1 MSISTVETLLRNDRA
16 IVAAGLAATTLL
28 AWLYL
33 LTGAGTGMDPAAM
46 TSLKLFG
53 RMAMPMAGGAGWSAP
68 YWAIM
73 LAMWWVM
80 MIAMM
85 LPSAAPAVLLY
96 ARVHRQSR
104 KTSAA
109 SAVPTVAFV
118 LGYLLAWLVFSAAA
132 TMLQAGL
139 ERIGLVDH
147 MMMWSTDR
155 TLTGAFLLAAGIIQ
169 LSPLKS
175 ICLEH
180 CRTPVDFLTQHWRQ
194 GTLGALRM
202 GLHHGLFC
210 VGCCWLLMA
219 LLFAGGVMNLIWI
232 AALTV
237 FVLVEKLAPYGG
249 WTAKAT
255 GLLLIATAAFV
266 LLAPATAEAQSRS
279 EFRHAIRFCP
289 ANPPFG
295 HSQRGPIG
303 PRLPYCPN
311 PAIYAATSAAS
322 AGRGEKFIFG

>member
-1 MSISTVETLLRNDRA
+1 MPNSAVESLLRNDRA

-33 LTGAGTGMDPAAM
+33 VTGAGTGMDPAAM

-53 RMAMPMAGGAGWSAP
+53 RMAMPMTMNGGAGWSAS

-96 ARVHRQSR
+96 ARACRQSR
-104 KTSAA
+104 TTGA
-109 SAVPTVAFV
+109 AVPTAAFV
-118 LGYLLAWLVFSAAA
+118 LGYLVAWLAFSAVA
-132 TMLQAGL
+132 TALQAGL
-139 ERIGLVDH
+139 ERASLLDR

-155 TLTGAFLLAAGIIQ
+155 TLTAAFLLAAGIFQ

-175 ICLEH
+175 VCLAH
-180 CRTPVDFLTQHWRQ
+180 CRTPVDFLTRHWRQ

-202 GLHHGLFC
+202 GLHHGAFC

-232 AALTV
+232 AALTI
-237 FVLVEKLAPYGG
+237 FVLVEKLAPHGG
-249 WTAKAT
+249 RTAKAT
-255 GLLLIATAAFV
+255 GLLLIAAAAFV
-266 LLAPATAEAQSRS
+266 LLAPISAEAM
-279 EFRHAIRFCP
+279 
-289 ANPPFG
+289 
-295 HSQRGPIG
+295 
-303 PRLPYCPN
+303 
-311 PAIYAATSAAS
+311 
-322 AGRGEKFIFG
+322 

>member
-1 MSISTVETLLRNDRA
+1 MSTSAVEALLRKDRA

-53 RMAMPMAGGAGWSAP
+53 RMAMSMPMAGSAGWSVS
-68 YWAIM
+68 YWLIM

-96 ARVHRQSR
+96 ARVRRHGQ
-104 KTSAA
+104 KTDAVSAA
-109 SAVPTVAFV
+109 PTAAFV
-118 LGYLLAWLVFSAAA
+118 LGYLVAWLAFSAAA
-132 TMLQAGL
+132 TALQAGL
-139 ERIGLVDH
+139 EKIGLLDR

-155 TLTGAFLLAAGIIQ
+155 TLTAAFLLAAGIFQ

-175 ICLEH
+175 VCLDH
-180 CRTPVDFLTQHWRQ
+180 CRTPVKFLTRNWRQ

-202 GLHHGLFC
+202 GLHHGAFC

-232 AALTV
+232 AGLTI
-237 FVLVEKLAPYGG
+237 FVLVEKLVPHGG
-249 WTAKAT
+249 KTAKAT
-255 GLLLIATAAFV
+255 GLLLVAAAAYV
-266 LLAPATAEAQSRS
+266 WLAPV
-279 EFRHAIRFCP
+279 
-289 ANPPFG
+289 N
-295 HSQRGPIG
+295 
-303 PRLPYCPN
+303 
-311 PAIYAATSAAS
+311 AAAM
-322 AGRGEKFIFG
+322 

>member
-1 MSISTVETLLRNDRA
+1 MSTSAVETLLRNDRA
-16 IVAAGLAATTLL
+16 IVVTGLVATTLL

-33 LTGAGTGMDPAAM
+33 LTGAGTGMDPAGM

-53 RMAMPMAGGAGWSAP
+53 RMAMPMQDGAGWSAS
-68 YWAIM
+68 YWIIM

-96 ARVHRQSR
+96 ARVCRHNQ
-104 KTSAA
+104 KTGAA
-109 SAVPTVAFV
+109 SAMPTTAFV
-118 LGYLLAWLVFSAAA
+118 LGYLVAWLAFSAAA
-132 TMLQAGL
+132 TALQAGL
-139 ERIGLVDH
+139 ERIGLLDH

-155 TLTGAFLLAAGIIQ
+155 TLTAAFLLAAGLFQ

-175 ICLEH
+175 VCLEH
-180 CRTPVDFLTQHWRQ
+180 CRTPVDFLTRNWRQ

-202 GLHHGLFC
+202 GLHHGAFC

-232 AALTV
+232 GALTI
-237 FVLVEKLAPYGG
+237 FVLAEKLAPHGG
-249 WTAKAT
+249 MTGKAS

-266 LLAPATAEAQSRS
+266 LFAPATAQ
-279 EFRHAIRFCP
+279 P
-289 ANPPFG
+289 M
-295 HSQRGPIG
+295 
-303 PRLPYCPN
+303 
-311 PAIYAATSAAS
+311 
-322 AGRGEKFIFG
+322 

>member
-1 MSISTVETLLRNDRA
+1 MTGARAMSDWTIETLLRNDRA

-33 LTGAGTGMDPAAM
+33 FTGAGTGMDPAAM

-53 RMAMPMAGGAGWSAP
+53 RMAMPMNRDASWSAS

-96 ARVHRQSR
+96 ARVCRQSQ
-104 KTSAA
+104 KTGA
-109 SAVPTVAFV
+109 AVPTATFV
-118 LGYLLAWLVFSAAA
+118 LGYLVAWLAFSAVA
-132 TMLQAGL
+132 TALQAGL
-139 ERIGLVDH
+139 ERIGLLDR

-155 TLTGAFLLAAGIIQ
+155 TLTAAFLLAAGIFQ

-175 ICLEH
+175 VCLEH
-180 CRTPVDFLTQHWRQ
+180 CRTPVDILTRHWRQ

-202 GLHHGLFC
+202 GLHHGAYC

-232 AALTV
+232 AALTI
-237 FVLVEKLAPYGG
+237 FVLVEKLAPHGG

-255 GLLLIATAAFV
+255 GLLLIAAAAYV
-266 LLAPATAEAQSRS
+266 LLAPAA
-279 EFRHAIRFCP
+279 P
-289 ANPPFG
+289 MPM
-295 HSQRGPIG
+295 
-303 PRLPYCPN
+303 
-311 PAIYAATSAAS
+311 
-322 AGRGEKFIFG
+322 

>member
-1 MSISTVETLLRNDRA
+1 MPNSAVESLLRNDRA

-33 LTGAGTGMDPAAM
+33 FTGAGIGMDPAAM

-53 RMAMPMAGGAGWSAP
+53 RMAMPMKGTDWSAS

-96 ARVHRQSR
+96 ARVCRHSQ
-104 KTSAA
+104 KTGAA
-109 SAVPTVAFV
+109 SAVPTATFV
-118 LGYLLAWLVFSAAA
+118 LGYLVAWLAFSAVA
-132 TMLQAGL
+132 TALQAGL
-139 ERIGLVDH
+139 ERVGLVDR

-155 TLTGAFLLAAGIIQ
+155 TLTSAFLLAAGLFQ

-175 ICLEH
+175 VCLEH
-180 CRTPVDFLTQHWRQ
+180 CRTPVDFLNRHWRQ
-194 GTLGALRM
+194 GTIGALRI
-202 GLHHGLFC
+202 GLHHGAFC

-232 AALTV
+232 AALTI
-237 FVLVEKLAPYGG
+237 FVLVEKLAPHGG
-249 WTAKAT
+249 RTAKAI
-255 GLLLIATAAFV
+255 GLLLIVGGTYI
-266 LLAPATAEAQSRS
+266 LLD
-279 EFRHAIRFCP
+279 P
-289 ANPPFG
+289 AN
-295 HSQRGPIG
+295 
-303 PRLPYCPN
+303 
-311 PAIYAATSAAS
+311 AAPVCKTSAQLS
-322 AGRGEKFIFG
+322 TLVGVH